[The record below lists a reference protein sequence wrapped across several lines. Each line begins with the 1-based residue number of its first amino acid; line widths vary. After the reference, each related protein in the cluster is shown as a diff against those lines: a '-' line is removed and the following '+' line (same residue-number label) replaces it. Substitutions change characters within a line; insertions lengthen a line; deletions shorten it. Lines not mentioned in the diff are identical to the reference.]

1 METTKL
7 NTVDYEL
14 EGRVYRLSCN
24 MNVLADVQ
32 DEYEGKILRL
42 RQQYFF
48 SAASIADI
56 LQIHLI
62 QYGTLAFLAAMLT
75 DAADTQGITDENGLP
90 LRFTSKQLGRALTM
104 HPTRAAGTRF
114 YPVIQAAVTPP
125 EEEPGE
131 KTSED
136 EKN

>member
-7 NTVDYEL
+7 KTVDYEF

-32 DEYEGKILRL
+32 DEYDGNLLRAL
-42 RQQYFF
+42 NTVHGLK
-48 SAASIADI
+48 S
-56 LQIHLI
+56 
-62 QYGTLAFLAAMLT
+62 TLAFLAAMLT

-90 LRFTSKQLGRALTM
+90 LRFTSKQLGRKLTLSQ
-104 HPTRAAGTRF
+104 TIEAGKLI
-114 YPVIQAAVTPP
+114 YPLVWAEVVEKNQAGK
-125 EEEPGE
+125 EQ
-131 KTSED
+131 KED

>member
-7 NTVDYEL
+7 KTIDYEF

-32 DEYEGKILRL
+32 DEYDGNLLRAL
-42 RQQYFF
+42 NTVHGLK
-48 SAASIADI
+48 S
-56 LQIHLI
+56 
-62 QYGTLAFLAAMLT
+62 TLAFLAAMLA

-90 LRFTSKQLGRALTM
+90 LHFTSKQLGRKLTLSQ
-104 HPTRAAGTRF
+104 TIEAGKLI
-114 YPVIQAAVTPP
+114 YPLVWAEVVEKNQAGK
-125 EEEPGE
+125 EQ
-131 KTSED
+131 KED